1 MCLSAWSVNT
11 TIFLFSLSKCHIHFS
26 VEIPSMML
34 LITLV
39 SFRFYFPEF
48 TINKP
53 QVGFIPTIKVIW
65 SQYYG
70 QLTLCSWPAHEEMH
84 KKSSLYDESNTVRC
98 ENLLCKKPLVPPWL
112 WFEPSILC
120 FCQSVIK
127 ILCQMETHLDVES
140 QDWIHLKQM
149 NILQCCPT
157 INVTC
162 KALTNQN
169 LSPASTFTGLC
180 SSRARWP
187 QAPNFCPRATRK
199 SQIFH
204 LNLMLGT
211 LNSIFLRA
219 QPCIQV
225 FPDRNFERELGGWQ

>member
-11 TIFLFSLSKCHIHFS
+11 AIFLFSLSKCHIHFP

-70 QLTLCSWPAHEEMH
+70 QLMLCSWPAHEEMH
-84 KKSSLYDESNTVRC
+84 KKTSLCYESNTVQC
-98 ENLLCKKPLVPPWL
+98 ENLLSKKPLVPPWL
-112 WFEPSILC
+112 WFEASILC

-169 LSPASTFTGLC
+169 LSPASTFAGLC
-180 SSRARWP
+180 SSA
-187 QAPNFCPRATRK
+187 
-199 SQIFH
+199 
-204 LNLMLGT
+204 
-211 LNSIFLRA
+211 
-219 QPCIQV
+219 
-225 FPDRNFERELGGWQ
+225 

>member
-1 MCLSAWSVNT
+1 MCLSQSMNA
-11 TIFLFSLSKCHIHFS
+11 TIFYSLWVNLKSIWIP

-53 QVGFIPTIKVIW
+53 QIGFIPKIKIIW

-70 QLTLCSWPAHEEMH
+70 QLMLCSWPAHEEMH
-84 KKSSLYDESNTVRC
+84 KKSSLYYESNTVQC

-112 WFEPSILC
+112 WFEASILC

-127 ILCQMETHLDVES
+127 ILCQKETHLDAES

-162 KALTNQN
+162 KALTNQEIYPQLVYSQGCALAEPSGPWCLTFALGQLEN
-169 LSPASTFTGLC
+169 LSFFIQIIF
-180 SSRARWP
+180 W
-187 QAPNFCPRATRK
+187 AP
-199 SQIFH
+199 
-204 LNLMLGT
+204 
-211 LNSIFLRA
+211 
-219 QPCIQV
+219 
-225 FPDRNFERELGGWQ
+225 